1 MSKSEAREESGAE
14 REKEKAPVSG
24 RDQRVSQNGRTEL
37 RRVREEVW
45 TVIVKRR
52 ILMVVGMVMM
62 VACVI
67 CGCSEADKVNSN
79 ISKQADYFECE
90 RKITVYNARTDLVIL
105 EAEGYMSVSNN
116 SDNELVVT
124 CKVGPNTYKK
134 NYIYLNDYTMYV
146 VEDITGT
153 HTDPYHYKLYFHTEI
168 LPAVEV
174 KP

>member
-1 MSKSEAREESGAE
+1 M
-14 REKEKAPVSG
+14 
-24 RDQRVSQNGRTEL
+24 
-37 RRVREEVW
+37 
-45 TVIVKRR
+45 IVKRR